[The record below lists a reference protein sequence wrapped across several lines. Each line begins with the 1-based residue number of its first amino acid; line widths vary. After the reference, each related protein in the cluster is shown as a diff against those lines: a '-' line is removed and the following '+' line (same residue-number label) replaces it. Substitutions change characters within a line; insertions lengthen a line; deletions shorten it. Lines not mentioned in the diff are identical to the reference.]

1 MITFKLKSEASPEPR
16 KDEPPSATPARRAKA
31 PGKVVGHLLFI
42 LLLVAFAVAGAFAG
56 LLVVYSTD
64 LPEIT
69 ELENYRP
76 SSITELYDG
85 KGNVIGS
92 FALQRRIID
101 NYDDFPKVLHDAV
114 LSIEDKDFEKHAGIS
129 FWRIFGAAYRDVSSG
144 SRAQGASTL
153 TMQLARNL
161 FLSADRTFNR
171 KIQEIMLSIQIERR
185 FTKQQIFTMYCNQIY
200 LGHGV
205 YGFEAGAQF
214 YFSKKAKD
222 LTIEEAAM
230 LAGLPKAPNFYS
242 PVNSPER
249 AIKRRNLIINSMLE
263 DGKITQEQANRAKAT
278 PINLHL
284 EGSPNSLAPYF
295 VEEIRQYLEKKY
307 GADQVHQ
314 GGLKVY
320 TSLDMQL
327 QAAANRALLDGLATY
342 ERRHGWKGSLPN
354 VIAEGFD
361 LATYQHGDWLE
372 TMEPG
377 KYVHALITNVTNTSA
392 SIKFGR
398 YTAMITP
405 ADMAWTQHKSPTEI
419 LSVGDL
425 VYVKIVSLQPNDT
438 AQVSLEQDSGTQAA
452 LLAIDNASGDIVAMI
467 GGRDF
472 NDSKFNRATQAL
484 RQVGSSFK
492 PYVYTAAVD
501 VDGATPDDI
510 ILDAPT
516 SFATPSGPYTP
527 HNYDGKFE
535 GNITLRHAIA
545 DSRNIPA
552 LKLAQKVG
560 IKTVIDYTR
569 RFGIT
574 SDIPAYLP
582 IALGAADMFLIE
594 HTAAFTTFPNDGVRV
609 VPRYIRKVT
618 DYDGRVLEENYPEV
632 RDVVSSR
639 TARTMT
645 SLLEEV
651 VKHGTAFSASKL
663 KHPLG
668 GKTGTTNDF
677 SDAWFIGFSP
687 STTCGV
693 WVGFDEKSRSLGNR
707 ETGAAAALPIWI
719 DFMRVAIQGKDKED
733 FPAATAPA
741 AKGGALKA
749 AIPPPNAVPAKSTPA
764 MPTSSP
770 VSHAPSNKP
779 VPVNARTH

>member
-1 MITFKLKSEASPEPR
+1 MITLKLKPEASPEAK
-16 KDEPPSATPARRAKA
+16 KDEQPRPPRVPKVKI
-31 PGKVVGHLLFI
+31 PGKVVGRLLFI

-69 ELENYRP
+69 QLESYRP

-85 KGNVIGS
+85 QGNVIGS
-92 FALQRRIID
+92 FALQRRIIG
-101 NYDDFPKVLHDAV
+101 NYDDFPKILHDAV
-114 LSIEDKDFEKHAGIS
+114 LSIEDKDFEKHVGIS
-129 FWRIFGAAYRDVSSG
+129 FWRVFGAAYRDISSG

-171 KIQEIMLSIQIERR
+171 KIQEIMLSLQIERR
-185 FTKQQIFTMYCNQIY
+185 FTKQQIFTLYCNQIY

-205 YGFEAGAQF
+205 YGFEAGAEF
-214 YFSKKAKD
+214 YFNKKAKD
-222 LTIEEAAM
+222 LTLEEAAM
-230 LAGLPKAPNFYS
+230 LAGLPKAPNAYS

-249 AIKRRNLIINSMLE
+249 AIKRRNLIINAMLE

-284 EGSPNSLAPYF
+284 AGSPNSLAPYF

-307 GADQVHQ
+307 GSDQVHQ

-354 VIAEGFD
+354 VIAQGSD

-372 TMEPG
+372 TMEQG
-377 KYVHALITNVTNTSA
+377 KYLHALVTNVSAASA

-398 YTAMITP
+398 YTATIAP
-405 ADMAWTQHKSPTEI
+405 GDMAWTQHKSPMEI

-425 VYVKIVSLQPNDT
+425 VYVKITSLQPSGA
-438 AQVSLEQDSGTQAA
+438 AQVSLEQDSGAQAA
-452 LLAIDNASGDIVAMI
+452 LLAIDNATGDIRAMI

-484 RQVGSSFK
+484 RQAGSSFK

-501 VDGATPDDI
+501 VDGVSPDDI

-516 SFATPSGPYTP
+516 TFATASGPYTP

-535 GNITLRHAIA
+535 GNITLRHALA
-545 DSRNIPA
+545 ESRNIPA
-552 LKLAQKVG
+552 LKLAQKVT

-582 IALGAADMFLIE
+582 IALGSADLYLIE

-618 DYDGRVLEENYPEV
+618 DYNGRVLEENYPEV
-632 RDVVSSR
+632 RDAVSSR

-645 SLLEEV
+645 SMLEEV
-651 VKHGTAFSASKL
+651 VKHGTAFSATKL

-677 SDAWFIGFSP
+677 SDAWFVGFSP
-687 STTCGV
+687 SITCGV
-693 WVGFDEKSRSLGNR
+693 WVGFDEKSRSLGNK

-733 FPAATAPA
+733 FPGAA
-741 AKGGALKA
+741 
-749 AIPPPNAVPAKSTPA
+749 PPPDVAKA
-764 MPTSSP
+764 PTQKLP
-770 VSHAPSNKP
+770 
-779 VPVNARTH
+779 